1 MRSCCAVAVLW
12 FHRCDLHKYV
22 GQGASSE
29 ADALLRDGRQ
39 EQQQLIARN
48 KILQSESVQLNES
61 IRELNHTIARRRQE
75 LQVYEVKLKDWS
87 RREEIALDVRPALFQ
102 QSFVLAVLVFLLTFL
117 RSWKGR
123 SCKERLRLLQMRGA
137 CRF

>member
-1 MRSCCAVAVLW
+1 MRSCCAVAGLW
-12 FHRCDLHKYV
+12 FRRCDLLKYV

-61 IRELNHTIARRRQE
+61 IHELNHTIARRRQE

-123 SCKERLRLLQMRGA
+123 SCKERLRLLRMRGA

>member
-12 FHRCDLHKYV
+12 FHRCDLLKYV

-48 KILQSESVQLNES
+48 KILQSESVQLNDS
-61 IRELNHTIARRRQE
+61 IHELNHTIARRRQE

-87 RREEIALDVRPALFQ
+87 RREEIALDVRPAL
-102 QSFVLAVLVFLLTFL
+102 QSFLLAVLVFSLTFL
-117 RSWKGR
+117 PSWKGR